1 MAGLHGLLDAGV
13 LAPVVSDGGLLG
25 FPGRSTTARETATAA
40 LLWEACRRRPDG
52 HAVRRAVEGG
62 ADLQRAVITAVD
74 QRVAPLLWRAVQGAG
89 LATTALGHAGAQL
102 EDVAQVHRLEG
113 MLLLPH
119 AVATAVAPLTGA
131 GLEPVVLK
139 GPALSARYPEVG
151 LRPMDDIDL
160 LLPRRSHAC
169 ALDVLQRSGWEV
181 VRPSARDRYDTVLRH
196 PDVPALVLELHY
208 GLDAWYERA
217 TALDAE
223 ELWRHRVEIDC
234 LGTPAF
240 GLPLPEELVMLC
252 THAAKPFHCFTRLVW
267 IADLAMVLGHRAEAG
282 LDVDWSAVQAVA
294 RAGRCT
300 TQVAAALTLAG
311 QAGVTVPPGAF
322 PLPDRG
328 WRAAALRVLADPCWP
343 LGHQERA
350 TFHLRYALTDSLVRR
365 FVLLVGTNHGQSLT
379 RRASWQVR
387 AIEQAAQRW
396 WALRDGEAASATVRS
411 RSPGETVPAGE
422 HR

>member
-1 MAGLHGLLDAGV
+1 MADRPA
-13 LAPVVSDGGLLG
+13 A
-25 FPGRSTTARETATAA
+25 TAQEEATAA
-40 LLWEACRRRPDG
+40 LLWEACHHRPDG
-52 HAVRRAVEGG
+52 VAVRAAVEGG
-62 ADLQRAVITAVD
+62 ADLPRAVATAFR
-74 QRVAPLLWRAVQGAG
+74 QRVAPLLWRAVHGAG
-89 LATTALGHAGAQL
+89 LGKALGEPGAQL
-102 EDVAQVHRLEG
+102 EEVAMAHRLEG
-113 MLLLPH
+113 ILLLPH

-131 GLEPVVLK
+131 GLDPVVLK

-160 LLPRRSHAC
+160 LLPRRFHAA
-169 ALDVLQRSGWEV
+169 ALGALQRAGWDV
-181 VRPSARDRYDTVLRH
+181 VRRSARDRYDTVLRH

-223 ELWRHRVEIDC
+223 ELWRRRVEIDC

-267 IADLAMVLGHRAEAG
+267 IADLAMVLGQRAEAG
-282 LDVDWSAVQAVA
+282 LDVDWSAVHAVA

-311 QAGVTVPPGAF
+311 HAGVRAPAGAF

-328 WRAAALRVLADPCWP
+328 WRAAALGALADPCWP
-343 LGHQERA
+343 LGGEERP
-350 TFHLRYALTDSLVRR
+350 TFHLRYALTDSVVRR
-365 FVLLVGTNHGQSLT
+365 FVLLVGSTHGQPLT
-379 RRASWQVR
+379 RSAWWQVR
-387 AIEQAAQRW
+387 AIEQAARRW
-396 WALRDGEAASATVRS
+396 WALRRGEAPGATVVS
-411 RSPGETVPAGE
+411 CSPGETAPAGR
-422 HR
+422 HA

>member
-1 MAGLHGLLDAGV
+1 
-13 LAPVVSDGGLLG
+13 
-25 FPGRSTTARETATAA
+25 EATAA
-40 LLWEACRRRPDG
+40 LLWEACHRRPDG
-52 HAVRRAVEGG
+52 HAVRAAVEGG
-62 ADLQRAVITAVD
+62 ADLPRAVVTAVH
-74 QRVAPLLWRAVQGAG
+74 QRVAPLLWRAVQSAG
-89 LATTALGHAGAQL
+89 LGTALGEAGAQL
-102 EDVAQVHRLEG
+102 EEVAMVHRLEG
-113 MLLLPH
+113 MLLLPD

-131 GLEPVVLK
+131 GLEPLVLK
-139 GPALSARYPEVG
+139 GPALTVRYPEVG

-160 LLPRRSHAC
+160 LLPRCFHAP
-169 ALDVLQRSGWEV
+169 ALDALRRAGWYV
-181 VRPSARDRYDTVLRH
+181 VRSSARDRYDTVLRH
-196 PDVPALVLELHY
+196 PDVPALALELHY

-223 ELWRHRVEIDC
+223 ELWRRRVEIDC

-252 THAAKPFHCFTRLVW
+252 VHAAKPYHCFSRLVW

-311 QAGVTVPPGAF
+311 HAGVTAPPGAF

-328 WRAAALRVLADPCWP
+328 WRAAALGVLADSCWP
-343 LGHQERA
+343 LGGRERP
-350 TFHLRYALTDSLVRR
+350 TFHLRYALTDSLLRR
-365 FVLLVGTNHGQSLT
+365 FVLLIGSTHGQPLT

-387 AIEQAAQRW
+387 AIEQAARRW
-396 WALRDGEAASATVRS
+396 WALRGGKAAGTTVLF
-411 RSPGETVPAGE
+411 RSPGETASAGR
-422 HR
+422 HW